1 MKWIRWSVLILMGCS
16 TFSMLHCQSSSND
29 EDKFSGNGQLCEA
42 PGNLTATAMSDARV
56 QLGWQDNCN
65 QEAGF
70 RIERGLS
77 PGATVT
83 IAVLDPD
90 ETRYDDIGLVAQ
102 TTYYY
107 RVSAFYAGAESQYTN
122 EALATTQAS
131 TAPSCT
137 LYVDESGSG
146 DLCTESNPCPLDY
159 ATQNAKGG
167 DVVCLMPGD
176 YGEILFDG
184 ASATGTADEWII
196 YRNRPGSEAPHG
208 TYITFDGTKKSAFT
222 KFIGLLIDPGYVDA
236 ARGLAGVVNLK
247 GANYVWFEDCHIEG
261 EKIAGAIPNASPL
274 APYVFIHGRVVGPGT
289 NPGDASH
296 ITIKGCTFRHGWDQ
310 LFVGEDARTPE
321 NKVEN
326 WTILNNDFAR
336 AGNDNINLNGS
347 TNGHVIAGNYFHDQ
361 TQYNAEFC
369 WTGTP
374 AGDWSDKQWQT
385 VTQDTTGASGFFYTL
400 ADGRCAGIDGEVMAI
415 LADDPGHLPVRS
427 NQYAWRLDA
436 DPANVFFAPAGTGD
450 NGHVDML
457 TFQGPVEDTVVENNI
472 FYDGLYGCQIIK
484 FDPLYSADGNPENI
498 LVRNNLLFRTEDVVG
513 YMILVQG
520 AKDVHIYNN
529 LIDTSGTAHL
539 QRGLRLLA
547 LFPETM
553 DLHFHNNIIS
563 GAVFSAGSMESD
575 TNIWFSDPPAEFNEG
590 SHSRVVTD
598 FDTALFENRA
608 VADYRLKAG
617 SPAVN
622 TADPDVAPEEDIL
635 GNSRDDNPDIGPYE
649 LIE

>member
-1 MKWIRWSVLILMGCS
+1 MKGIRWFIFVLMGFAVFSVLQ
-16 TFSMLHCQSSSND
+16 CQPSPGD
-29 EDKFSGNGQLCEA
+29 EDNYDGNDQLCNA
-42 PGNLTATAMSDARV
+42 PANLTATAMSDSRIH
-56 QLGWQDNCN
+56 LGWQDNCD

-70 RIERGLS
+70 RVERGLS
-77 PGATVT
+77 SGGTVT
-83 IAVLDPD
+83 IAELAPD
-90 ETRYDDIGLVAQ
+90 ETGFDDIGLEAE

-107 RVSAFYAGAESQYTN
+107 RISAFYSNSGSQYSN
-122 EALATTQAS
+122 EALATTLAA
-131 TAPSCT
+131 APSACT
-137 LYVDESGSG
+137 LYVDDAGSG
-146 DLCTESNPCPLDY
+146 DQCTEGNPCPLDY
-159 ATQNAKGG
+159 ATQNARRG

-176 YGEILFDG
+176 YGEILFNS
-184 ASATGTADEWII
+184 ASAAGTADEWII
-196 YRNRPGSEAPHG
+196 YRNRPGSEAPHC
-208 TYITFDGTKKSAFT
+208 TYLTFDGTKKNAFT
-222 KFIGLLIDPGYVDA
+222 KFIGLRIDPGYVDT
-236 ARGLAGVVNLK
+236 ARGMAGVVNLK
-247 GANYVWFEDCHIEG
+247 GANYLWFEDCHIEG

-289 NPGDASH
+289 NPGDASN

-310 LFVGEDARTPE
+310 LFVGEDARTPA

-326 WTILNNDFAR
+326 WTIRNNDFAR

-347 TNGHVIAGNYFHDQ
+347 TNGHYIADNYFHDQ

-374 AGDWSDKQWQT
+374 TGDWSDKQWQT
-385 VTQDTTGASGFFYTL
+385 VTQDTTEASGLFYTL

-415 LADDPGHLPVRS
+415 LADDPDHLPVRS

-436 DPANVFFAPAGTGD
+436 DPANVVFAPAGTGD

-457 TFQGPVEDTVVENNI
+457 TFQGPIKDTVVENNI
-472 FYDGLYGCQIIK
+472 FFDGPYGCQIIK
-484 FDPLYSADGNPENI
+484 FDPLYSADGNPEKI
-498 LVRNNLLFRTEDVVG
+498 LLRNNLLYRTEDVVG

-547 LFPETM
+547 LFPDTM

-563 GAVFSAGSMESD
+563 GAVFSAGAIDSD
-575 TNIWFSDPPAEFNEG
+575 TNIWFSNPPAEFNEG
-590 SHSRVVTD
+590 SHSQVVAD

-608 VADYRLKAG
+608 IADYRLKSG

-622 TADPDVAPEEDIL
+622 VADPAFAPEEDIL
-635 GNSRDDNPDIGPYE
+635 GNLRDANPDMGPYE
-649 LIE
+649 LME